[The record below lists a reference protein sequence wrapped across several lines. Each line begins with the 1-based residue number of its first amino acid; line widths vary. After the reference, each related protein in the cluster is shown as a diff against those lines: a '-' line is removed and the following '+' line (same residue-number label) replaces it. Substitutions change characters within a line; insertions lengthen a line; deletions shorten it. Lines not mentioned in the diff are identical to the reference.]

1 MVSLTT
7 NYTFITFLLS
17 VLPFI
22 LTAPN
27 LLSIQIGFKQEMR
40 KNGSCATLYMLQ
52 VTYSSIAGFYLI
64 IECALL
70 QSRNS
75 YSYIFLQ
82 IINQSIFSLN
92 MWLYSFILKLVP
104 CVVLTILT
112 ACLIRAL
119 YKVRRKKHTI
129 LAIRIPF
136 SQVDEN
142 SQKIRIGSNSEI
154 SALRQNS
161 RSKSTDK
168 TTKLLAVILILFL
181 AAEFPQVI
189 V

>member
-1 MVSLTT
+1 
-7 NYTFITFLLS
+7 
-17 VLPFI
+17 
-22 LTAPN
+22 
-27 LLSIQIGFKQEMR
+27 
-40 KNGSCATLYMLQ
+40 
-52 VTYSSIAGFYLI
+52 
-64 IECALL
+64 
-70 QSRNS
+70 
-75 YSYIFLQ
+75 
-82 IINQSIFSLN
+82 

-181 AAEFPQVI
+181 VAEFPQV
-189 V
+189 VV